1 MLPPSYYKYVYLV
14 VAFVVIPPLYIILDC
29 ILAFVYLIRDI
40 QNRPQQKI
48 KKNIEKKTK
57 INFDLQT
64 WQKKKIVIFH
74 SVQVCFPHIRSN
86 HLS

>member
-40 QNRPQQKI
+40 QNRPQQKM
-48 KKNIEKKTK
+48 
-57 INFDLQT
+57 
-64 WQKKKIVIFH
+64 KKKH
-74 SVQVCFPHIRSN
+74 
-86 HLS
+86 

>member
-40 QNRPQQKI
+40 QNHLN
-48 KKNIEKKTK
+48 KNEKKT
-57 INFDLQT
+57 L
-64 WQKKKIVIFH
+64 KKKQNKF
-74 SVQVCFPHIRSN
+74 
-86 HLS
+86 